1 VEDSYL
7 LGRKDY
13 VREDSQILCLP
24 PATANRSRPKRH
36 GTVTITVPGE
46 CFPWGTVRADTTCL
60 LSLHGSR
67 TGDIVDSAVYNLL
80 VVANKKP
87 ETPIDII
94 LAGLRTDAELLK
106 RLLAVI
112 PADERAVRKTVLR
125 EINAKIAQLE
135 SMVNRETQPD

>member
-1 VEDSYL
+1 
-7 LGRKDY
+7 
-13 VREDSQILCLP
+13 
-24 PATANRSRPKRH
+24 
-36 GTVTITVPGE
+36 
-46 CFPWGTVRADTTCL
+46 VRADTTCL